1 MVASPKLPQT
11 PNPPAAPALPPQLPN
26 TAVQAAGAQDVLR
39 IQSARGMGGTILT
52 GGQGLPG
59 GGQTFGAKTLLGL

>member
-1 MVASPKLPQT
+1 MGSPKLPPT
-11 PNPPAAPALPPQLPN
+11 PTPPAAPPLPPQLPN

-39 IQSARGMGGTILT
+39 IQSARGLGGTILT

-59 GGQTFGAKTLLGL
+59 GGQQFGSKTLLGL